1 MSARDLVDR
10 FHETN
15 RIGRME
21 LKPTPPHA
29 EERRSAIHRA
39 QAFQFARAA
48 TRLEAWPLAR
58 SRLWPSFETR
68 ARARSSGRGRLRRRY
83 DSNLG
88 NAVLGCVKTPKT
100 RKREE

>member
-1 MSARDLVDR
+1 
-10 FHETN
+10 
-15 RIGRME
+15 ME

-58 SRLWPSFETR
+58 SRLCSE
-68 ARARSSGRGRLRRRY
+68 ARAPSGARAPQMRSALLRTRLI
-83 DSNLG
+83 D
-88 NAVLGCVKTPKT
+88 AFI
-100 RKREE
+100 

>member
-1 MSARDLVDR
+1 
-10 FHETN
+10 
-15 RIGRME
+15 ME

-68 ARARSSGRGRLRRRY
+68 AILRGARPKRGTRASG
-83 DSNLG
+83 
-88 NAVLGCVKTPKT
+88 
-100 RKREE
+100 

>member
-1 MSARDLVDR
+1 MGFNIESDFQDEVDL
-10 FHETN
+10 
-15 RIGRME
+15 RME

-48 TRLEAWPLAR
+48 TRLGAWPLAR

-68 ARARSSGRGRLRRRY
+68 AILRGARPKRGTRASG
-83 DSNLG
+83 
-88 NAVLGCVKTPKT
+88 
-100 RKREE
+100 